1 MPLESKVVCV
11 SQRKKLSAGLIRFIR
26 RYRKAMRRSK
36 WIVVAVLTVAFCLL
50 ILPNLI
56 LQIPSVKRSV
66 AGRVQTE
73 LSKALGTHV
82 RIGHISIGWW
92 RQMEIDDIVI
102 FDRARRPAVSAER
115 LTGGLDL
122 LPLLKGRLSFSS
134 ARLFKGELDVYRSRP
149 DTALN
154 IQFLLDAL
162 KSKNP
167 EEPCR
172 LRLNINTI
180 LLRNCRLSASGL
192 YKAQSD
198 TLGLLDLNAKVRLFQ
213 ADSTGLKA
221 QLRHL
226 SFLEKNTG
234 LDLKELHAD
243 VSLRGD
249 TLGVARL
256 HISLPNSHIGMVSG
270 YCVLS
275 PESSALPAIRVTD
288 LGGRI
293 RPSDLKGL
301 LPALDTMDD
310 ILNLS
315 VPELTVAS
323 GEAVLPEI
331 SMNYG
336 DELTLQAGIG
346 LAEIGK
352 KERMHVRLRLDELKL
367 GVRAYML
374 AERLFPDKL
383 PTQMRHLGAIDI
395 MAAANGRLDDLR
407 LKTRV
412 ETDAGALTIQGSIGL
427 DSLWRLADVDAHAT
441 TERLEPKLMAD
452 RHDWPEHVAFDLKMK
467 ARLAAGNL
475 LSGSVE
481 GRVSH
486 LTFRG
491 YTYEDLTIDLQADK
505 GQWSGILNMND
516 PNGHIRLSSAGE
528 GLPFSSSSSR
538 FEWNL
543 TAHKLRPD
551 RLLPG
556 FGLPSADA
564 LLISSGELV
573 GSRID
578 DLTGTIRID
587 TLDWQTSD
595 KELHLH
601 NVKLAMARVERHSSI
616 TLSSPFLEGALH
628 GEFTL
633 SKLPSMLEGV
643 VGAHLPALA
652 GHRSQAR
659 VPTEDVRLRLALDGS
674 LPKEVCSFFRL
685 PLAEADSIRIRA
697 AYSELLRSLD
707 LHIRTDRLMTMNKEL
722 RDTEV
727 TLNSST
733 GKAEL
738 ICRSDLYVNG
748 DATTR
753 DLNLKA
759 SVAND
764 SIRARLDMGQDK
776 RGAKNGFISLL
787 TNFHRD
793 EDSSLNTHIRL
804 DRSTARI
811 GRYEWQIA
819 SAEAMLAPER
829 VVISDLSIKSEGKA
843 IEAEGVL
850 SSSPSDSL
858 RVRVDHISLKYILDL
873 AGVDFDMLDVEMTGE
888 AVLSDIADRQFM
900 QARITGESFTVNG
913 IDVGPISA
921 FGSWEKSTQ
930 RILLDASVHNPDGTS
945 TSAWGYI
952 RPFNPHAGLDL
963 RFDAKHADV
972 AFIGPFLSEFCH
984 KLEGHASGN
993 MRLFGDFSD
1002 LTIEGEVM
1010 AEHVTFGVK
1019 ALNTEYKCDGQKAVF
1034 TPTRMRF
1041 ENMLV
1046 SDPDGHTAR
1055 LNAHISHRA
1064 FDDIK
1069 VDLKVSEARNIL
1081 AYNVPERD
1089 NPNIHGRVYVSGAA
1103 YLRDVPGGMRCDVN
1117 LISEKG
1123 THIVLNFTQ
1132 PTTAE
1137 EYRFLRFVDPKSSRE
1152 RARQE
1157 TSPDRPSLLLPAT
1170 GGDPETDFH
1179 LVMNVGVTPDAEVDL
1194 ILDPQTG
1201 DGLRGSAGGD
1211 LRIDYHTLGDLNVF
1225 GGLELLSGTYNFN
1238 LRQIVQKRFSIKE
1251 GSSVNFAGNPMHATL
1266 NVTAEYNLTAN
1277 LNDLDESLVSDVRRT
1292 TIPVNCLLQINGAML
1307 QPAVSFDI
1315 KLPNSDSELERR
1327 VRSLIHSEDSMT
1339 KQIVY
1344 LLVLG
1349 KFYTPENVYNSGS
1362 GTDNWTA
1369 VATTTLSQQLTNM
1382 LGSLSDKVQIGTSIK
1397 TTNTSFQDTDIELLL
1412 SSRLLNNRLL
1422 INGNVGYRDNPN
1434 LQNTYVG
1441 EFDAEYKINP
1451 SGSIRIKAYN
1461 HYNNFYQYLRQSLT
1475 TQGLGL
1481 IFKYD
1486 FDGRRLR
1493 TKRAGE
1499 ARSGIDSLTRP
1510 DSVRAQ

>member
-1 MPLESKVVCV
+1 M

-26 RYRKAMRRSK
+26 RYRTVMRRSK
-36 WIVVAVLTVAFCLL
+36 WVVVAVLTVAFCLL

-56 LQIPSVKRSV
+56 LQIPSVRGSV

-73 LSKALGTHV
+73 LSKALETRV

-92 RQMEIDDIVI
+92 RQAEINDIVI
-102 FDRARRPAVSAER
+102 FDRAGRPAVSAER

-122 LPLLKGRLSFSS
+122 LPLLRGRLSFSS
-134 ARLFKGELDVYRSRP
+134 ARLFKGEFDVYRSRP

-154 IQFLLDAL
+154 IQFILDAL

-167 EEPCR
+167 EEPSR
-172 LRLNINTI
+172 LQLNINTI
-180 LLRNCRLSASGL
+180 LLRNCRLSATGLHKALSG
-192 YKAQSD
+192 
-198 TLGLLDLNAKVRLFQ
+198 TLGLHDLNAKVRLFEV
-213 ADSTGLKA
+213 DSTGLKA

-226 SFLEKNTG
+226 SFLENSTA
-234 LDLKELHAD
+234 LNLKELHAD

-249 TLGVARL
+249 TLGVDRL
-256 HISLPNSHIGMVSG
+256 HISLQNSHLRIASG

-275 PESSALPAIRVTD
+275 PDESGLPAISMRD
-288 LGGRI
+288 LAGRI
-293 RPSDLKGL
+293 RPSDLKGGF
-301 LPALDTMDD
+301 PALDTMDD
-310 ILNLS
+310 LLEVS
-315 VPELTVAS
+315 LPELAVGS
-323 GEAVLPEI
+323 GEAVMPEI
-331 SMNYG
+331 SMSYG

-346 LAEIGK
+346 LAEIGG

-367 GVRAYML
+367 GPRAYML
-374 AERLFPDKL
+374 AERIFPDQL
-383 PTQMRHLGAIDI
+383 PPQMRDLGAIDI

-412 ETDAGALTIQGSIGL
+412 ETDAGALTIQGKIGL
-427 DSLWRLADVDAHAT
+427 DSLWRPVHVDAHAT
-441 TERLEPKLMAD
+441 TERLEPQLMAG
-452 RHDWPEHVAFDLKMK
+452 RKDWPEHVAFDLKVK
-467 ARLAAGNL
+467 TRLDAGNL
-475 LSGSVE
+475 LSGSLA
-481 GRVSH
+481 GRVSL
-486 LTFRG
+486 LTYRG
-491 YTYEDLTIDLQADK
+491 YTYEDLTIDAQADRDK
-505 GQWSGILNMND
+505 WSGILSMND

-528 GLPFSSSSSR
+528 GLPFSGGSSR

-543 TAHKLRPD
+543 TAHKLHPD

-556 FGLPSADA
+556 FGIPSADA
-564 LLISSGELV
+564 LLVSSGELS
-573 GSRID
+573 GNGID
-578 DLTGTIRID
+578 NLTGTVRID
-587 TLDWQTSD
+587 TLDWQTAD
-595 KELHLH
+595 KGLHLRD
-601 NVKLAMARVERHSSI
+601 VMLSTARDEGHRSVV
-616 TLSSPFLEGALH
+616 LSSPFLHGKLS
-628 GEFTL
+628 GEFDL
-633 SKLPSMLEGV
+633 SALPALFQRLV
-643 VGAHLPALA
+643 RTHLPALMDQKA
-652 GHRSQAR
+652 QEKAPAEHM
-659 VPTEDVRLRLALDGS
+659 RLSLAMEGA
-674 LPKEVCSFFRL
+674 LPKELCSFLGL
-685 PLAEADSIRIRA
+685 PVTEADSIRIRGD
-697 AYSELLRSLD
+697 YSELLRSLD
-707 LHIRTDRLMTMNKEL
+707 LQVRAGRLMAMNKEL
-722 RDTEV
+722 RGTEV
-727 TLNSST
+727 NLNSSS

-738 ICRSDLYVNG
+738 ICRSDLYHEG
-748 DATTR
+748 KPSIR
-753 DLNLKA
+753 DLSLQA
-759 SVAND
+759 LMTDD
-764 SIRARLDMGQDK
+764 SIRTRLDMGLDR
-776 RGAKNGFISLL
+776 RGAKNGFVSLL
-787 TNFHRD
+787 TNFRRD
-793 EDSSLNTHIRL
+793 KDSSLNTHIRL

-811 GRYEWQIA
+811 GGYEWQIA
-819 SAEAMLAPER
+819 SAEAILAPER
-829 VVISDLSIKSEGKA
+829 LVVSNLSIKSEGKA
-843 IEAEGVL
+843 VEAEGVL
-850 SSSPSDSL
+850 SNSPSDSL
-858 RVRVDHISLKYILDL
+858 RVRVDHISLKYILEL

-921 FGSWEKSTQ
+921 FGSWEKATQ
-930 RILLDASVHNPDGTS
+930 SILLDALVHNPDGTS

-1010 AEHVTFGVK
+1010 AEQVTLGVK

-1034 TPTRMRF
+1034 TPTQMRF

-1157 TSPDRPSLLLPAT
+1157 TSPDRPSLPLPAT

-1266 NVTAEYNLTAN
+1266 NLTAEYNLTAN

-1461 HYNNFYQYLRQSLT
+1461 HYNNLYQYLRQSLT

-1499 ARSGIDSLTRP
+1499 ARIGIDSLTRP